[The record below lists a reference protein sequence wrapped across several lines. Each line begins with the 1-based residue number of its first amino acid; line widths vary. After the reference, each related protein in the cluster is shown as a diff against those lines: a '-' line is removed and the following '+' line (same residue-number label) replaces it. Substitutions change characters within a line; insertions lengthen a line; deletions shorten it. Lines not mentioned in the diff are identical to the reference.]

1 MIKLKDILSETKVGY
16 LVEAKKKKSAKKPE
30 KTGNPVLDKTYTL
43 ISKASGKE
51 IPKTGKQISDIGKK
65 SGNRYT
71 NYPKIIKQIQK
82 GLEKQETDTAKKK
95 SGEETLNK
103 IKNTNVKAL
112 DKKTGKKIDVKVDK
126 VLKPPFGSA
135 KEIDDNVPGTKEAK
149 KVVYDAKVAEAQEKA
164 KKEVETRKKK
174 SKGKFKL
181 NSEEK
186 KEFNAWKEENPFVDN
201 ISEEK
206 WLTEQKP
213 REEMDVFN
221 PEDGEQ
227 WEEDPFAGFDDG
239 GEFDSDF
246 DENDK
251 YGQPVA
257 DKLGGDTQVDA
268 MSVKLKVEKEDL
280 IEAKKDVVIT
290 NKHGQPVG
298 VVIFRNQKDGKYY
311 AVDDEGVVY
320 KSKPGK
326 VDLDN
331 PEGQFESEF
340 DLAGF
345 PGAQTSTGVSRAE
358 DRTPDEWDDMGDSMS
373 FEDLLDMLGLEDV

>member
-1 MIKLKDILSETKVGY
+1 M
-16 LVEAKKKKSAKKPE
+16 
-30 KTGNPVLDKTYTL
+30 
-43 ISKASGKE
+43 
-51 IPKTGKQISDIGKK
+51 
-65 SGNRYT
+65 
-71 NYPKIIKQIQK
+71 
-82 GLEKQETDTAKKK
+82 
-95 SGEETLNK
+95 
-103 IKNTNVKAL
+103 
-112 DKKTGKKIDVKVDK
+112 
-126 VLKPPFGSA
+126 
-135 KEIDDNVPGTKEAK
+135 
-149 KVVYDAKVAEAQEKA
+149 DA
-164 KKEVETRKKK
+164 
-174 SKGKFKL
+174 
-181 NSEEK
+181 
-186 KEFNAWKEENPFVDN
+186 
-201 ISEEK
+201 
-206 WLTEQKP
+206 
-213 REEMDVFN
+213 FN

-239 GEFDSDF
+239 DEFGSGF
-246 DENDK
+246 DEKDK
-251 YGQPVA
+251 YGQEVA

-280 IEAKKDVVIT
+280 IEAKKDVVMK
-290 NKHGQPVG
+290 NKNGQPVE